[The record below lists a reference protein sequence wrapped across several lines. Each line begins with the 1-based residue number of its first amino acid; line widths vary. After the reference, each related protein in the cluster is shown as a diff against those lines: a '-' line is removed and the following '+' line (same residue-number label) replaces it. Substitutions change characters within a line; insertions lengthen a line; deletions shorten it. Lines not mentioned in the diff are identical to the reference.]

1 MKKLKALLA
10 VLCIVFAACAVM
22 ACGSE
27 DSESAK
33 TVVNAPVI
41 NSKVYNGEKQAATV
55 EASDAYTVIENNG
68 GVNAGEYNVV
78 LKLTDENA
86 YEWKTPDATDATML
100 TLKFVIT
107 KATNSVSE
115 LTLNGWRAGETANVP
130 AANAE
135 FGEVKFAYATEQN
148 GTYTENVPTAAGT
161 YFVKAYV
168 EATENYDGAEA
179 VISFEITK
187 AKNENA
193 VTVSAEDVK
202 YGENVTPVVTADA
215 THIPD
220 GAEIVYTYALT
231 SDGEYV
237 AWETIEKR
245 AGAYFVKATVA
256 EDDDY
261 KGASAIAGFEMTKG
275 DNAIN
280 DFEIDAVTCKQN
292 IVLNATATAG
302 TVVTYK
308 YATAAD
314 GEYIDIPADGLVAGT
329 YYVKAY
335 TAGDNNYAAAES
347 NPATLTVNH
356 AYTWTTDANGNDYRA
371 CACGSA
377 ERFVFDTSAEVLE
390 KTESGYSLKLYTA
403 EDEGKPD
410 KVTFSFKVTLGTT
423 VTENAVMAWTQST
436 EGIVEITGSAEYTVK
451 ALAIGETVLTATYTA
466 ADGKKAH
473 VTINVTVER
482 LTKTVEVAHETILA
496 DLTTAELDL
505 SFASAYFTENA
516 SLAYGDKVLGNGAL
530 NGGKLTVDFSEMT
543 DAGNLTFVATTDKDG
558 VYYSFNVNVLLATK
572 IIRAVDDL
580 DVVKVTQTNIDN
592 NTSIYGYYVLGND
605 INVRWSKPMV
615 ASLTYNDTVK
625 NYEANFGF
633 RGTFDGLGHTISGF
647 AVNTFGMFGHVGNG
661 AVIKNVKFDKFKYNG
676 QYNGALF
683 GGTVRGAEI
692 TDVTLSNVEYVN
704 AGAGIEHTQGFFASR
719 YMQYNKL
726 TNIKIDAS
734 KHEVY
739 SIFGYVVNNN
749 SFKNVE
755 VKVKSFTMLG
765 YIKDERIDATIIHE
779 LDGVIVYT
787 NETVELAHETILL
800 ETTATQIDLSFA
812 TEYIGDSVSLT
823 YNGKVLGDGALTDG
837 KLNVDLSGITE
848 TGALTL
854 LASTVK
860 NNVTYTFNVNVLLA
874 TKIIRT
880 VDDLDVVKVTQT
892 NIDNNTS
899 IYGYYVLAND
909 INVNWVKPMMA
920 SLTYKGTVKNWDA
933 NFGFRG
939 TFDGLGHTISGFAVS
954 TNGMFGHVGKGAVI
968 KNVKFDKFKYNGQY
982 LGALFGGTV
991 RGAEIADIT
1000 LSNVEYVNVKDTS
1013 LIHNQGFFA
1022 SRFMQDNKLTKV
1034 KIDASGY
1041 DVYSAFGHNITNNTY
1056 SNVEIKVKSL
1066 TTLGFNGD
1074 TVSEATMI
1082 HELDGV
1088 TVITADTT
1096 TEA

>member
-86 YEWKTPDATDATML
+86 YEWKTPDEADATML

-237 AWETIEKR
+237 AWEAIEKR

-423 VTENAVMAWTQST
+423 VTENVVMAWTQST

-451 ALAIGETVLTATYTA
+451 ALAIGETVLTATYTD

-496 DLTTAELDL
+496 DLATTELDL

-734 KHEVY
+734 KYDVY

-749 SFKNVE
+749 SFDKVE

-765 YIKDERIDATIIHE
+765 YINDERKDTTMIHE

-812 TEYIGDSVSLT
+812 TEYIGDTVSLT
-823 YNGKVLGDGALTDG
+823 HNGKAFGDGAVLDG

-860 NNVTYTFNVNVLLA
+860 NNVVYTFNVNVLLA
-874 TKIIRT
+874 TKIIRNAE
-880 VDDLDVVKVTQT
+880 DLDVVKVTQT

-909 INVNWVKPMMA
+909 INVNWVKPMTA
-920 SLTYKGTVKNWDA
+920 SLTYKGTVKNWEA

-954 TNGMFGHVGKGAVI
+954 TNGMFGHVGNGAVI
-968 KNVKFDKFKYNGQY
+968 KNVKFDKFKYNGHY
-982 LGALFGGTV
+982 NGGLFGGTV
-991 RGAEIADIT
+991 RGAEITGVT
-1000 LSNVEYVNVKDTS
+1000 LTNVEYTMPTKDPEST
-1013 LIHNQGFFA
+1013 GFFA
-1022 SRFMQDNKLTKV
+1022 GRFMQNNKLTDI
-1034 KIDASGY
+1034 KIDASKY
-1041 DVYSAFGHNITNNTY
+1041 DVYSVFGRNISNNTY
-1056 SNVEIKVKSL
+1056 STVEVKVKSF
-1066 TTLGFNGD
+1066 TMLGYNGD
-1074 TVSEATMI
+1074 AMSDETMLLKL
-1082 HELDGV
+1082 EGV

-1096 TEA
+1096 IEA

>member
-86 YEWKTPDATDATML
+86 YEWKTPDEADATML

-148 GTYTENVPTAAGT
+148 GAYTENVPTAAGT

-237 AWETIEKR
+237 AWEAIEKR

-261 KGASAIAGFEMTKG
+261 KGASAIAGFEMAKG

-280 DFEIDAVTCKQN
+280 DFEIDPVTCKQN

-335 TAGDNNYAAAES
+335 TAGNNNYAAAES

-390 KTESGYSLKLYTA
+390 KTESGYSLKLYSA

-423 VTENAVMAWTQST
+423 VTENVVMAWTQST

-496 DLTTAELDL
+496 DLATTELDL

-572 IIRAVDDL
+572 IIRTVNDL
-580 DVVKVTQTNIDN
+580 DVVKVTQANIDN

-615 ASLTYNDTVK
+615 ASLTYNGTVQ

-749 SFKNVE
+749 SFKKVE

-765 YIKDERIDATIIHE
+765 YNKDERIDATIIHE

-787 NETVELAHETILL
+787 NETVALAHETILL

-812 TEYIGDSVSLT
+812 TEYIGDTVSLT
-823 YNGKVLGDGALTDG
+823 HNGKVLGDGAVLDG

-860 NNVTYTFNVNVLLA
+860 NNVIYTFNVNVLLA
-874 TKIIRT
+874 TKIIRNAE
-880 VDDLDVVKVTQT
+880 DLDVVKVTQT
-892 NIDNNTS
+892 NVDNNTS

-909 INVNWVKPMMA
+909 INVNWSKPMMA
-920 SLTYKGTVKNWDA
+920 SLTYKGAVKNWEA

-968 KNVKFDKFKYNGQY
+968 KNVKFDKFKYNGHY
-982 LGALFGGTV
+982 NGGLFGGTV
-991 RGAEIADIT
+991 RGAEITGVT
-1000 LSNVEYVNVKDTS
+1000 LSNVEYTMPTKDPEGT
-1013 LIHNQGFFA
+1013 GFFA
-1022 SRFMQDNKLTKV
+1022 GRFMQDNKLTDI
-1034 KIDASGY
+1034 KIDASKY
-1041 DVYSAFGHNITNNTY
+1041 DVYSVFGRNISNN
-1056 SNVEIKVKSL
+1056 
-1066 TTLGFNGD
+1066 
-1074 TVSEATMI
+1074 A
-1082 HELDGV
+1082 
-1088 TVITADTT
+1088 
-1096 TEA
+1096 

>member
-1 MKKLKALLA
+1 MRKLKALLA
-10 VLCIVFAACAVM
+10 VFCTVFIACAVI
-22 ACGSE
+22 ACTE
-27 DSESAK
+27 ETDKPTK
-33 TVVNAPVI
+33 TTVNAPVV
-41 NSKVYNGEKQAATV
+41 NSKVYNGEKQSATI
-55 EASDAYTVIENNG
+55 EANDAYTVIENNG
-68 GVNAGEYNVV
+68 GVNAGEYKVV

-86 YEWKTPDATDATML
+86 YEWKTPDEADATTL

-107 KATNSVSE
+107 KATNSVTD
-115 LTLNGWRAGETANVP
+115 LTLIGWRAGETANVP
-130 AANAE
+130 AANAS
-135 FGEVKFAYATEQN
+135 FGEVKFAYATEQT
-148 GTYTENVPTAAGT
+148 GTYTETVPMVAGT

-193 VTVSAEDVK
+193 VTVSAEDIK

-215 THIPD
+215 THVPE

-237 AWETIEKR
+237 AWEAIEKR

-261 KGASAIAGFEMTKG
+261 KGASDIAEFEMLKG

-280 DFEIDAVTCKQN
+280 DFVIDPVTCKQA

-302 TVVTYK
+302 TDVTYK

-335 TAGDNNYAAAES
+335 TTGNNNYAAAES
-347 NPATLTVNH
+347 NPAMLTVNH

-371 CACGSA
+371 CACGA
-377 ERFVFDTSAEVLE
+377 TERFVFDTSAEALE

-403 EDEGKPD
+403 EDEGKPN
-410 KVTFSFKVTLGTT
+410 KVTFSFKVTLGTN
-423 VTENAVMAWTQST
+423 VTDNAVMAWAQST

-451 ALAIGETVLTATYTA
+451 ALAIGETVLTATYTD

-482 LTKTVEVAHETILA
+482 LTKKVEVAHETILA
-496 DLTTAELDL
+496 DLATTELDL

-516 SLAYGDKVLGNGAL
+516 SLAYGDKVLGNSAL

-543 DAGNLTFVATTDKDG
+543 DVGNLTFVGTTDKDG

-572 IIRAVDDL
+572 IIRTIGDL
-580 DVVKVTQTNIDN
+580 DVVKVKQTNVDN

-605 INVRWSKPMV
+605 INIKWTTPMMASLTYNGTVKNWEANFGFRGTFDGLGHTISGFAVNVGGMFGHVGKGAVIKNVKFDKFKYNGQYNGGLFGGTVRGAEITDVTLTNVEYTMPTKDHESVGFFAGRFMQDNKLTNIKIDATNCDVYSVFGRNISNNTYINVEIKVKSFTMLGYNGDAMNDETMIHELEGV
-615 ASLTYNDTVK
+615 TVYTNETVVLEHETILLEATATQIDLSFAIEYIGDTVSLTYNGKVLGDGAALDCILTVDLSGITETGALTFLASTVKNNVIYTFDVNVFLATKIIRRVEDLDVVKVTQTNVDNNTSIYGYYVLGNDINIGWNTAMTANLTYNDTVK
-625 NYEANFGF
+625 NWEANFGF

-647 AVNTFGMFGHVGNG
+647 AVNTFGMFGHVGKG

-704 AGAGIEHTQGFFASR
+704 
-719 YMQYNKL
+719 
-726 TNIKIDAS
+726 
-734 KHEVY
+734 
-739 SIFGYVVNNN
+739 
-749 SFKNVE
+749 
-755 VKVKSFTMLG
+755 
-765 YIKDERIDATIIHE
+765 
-779 LDGVIVYT
+779 
-787 NETVELAHETILL
+787 
-800 ETTATQIDLSFA
+800 
-812 TEYIGDSVSLT
+812 
-823 YNGKVLGDGALTDG
+823 
-837 KLNVDLSGITE
+837 
-848 TGALTL
+848 
-854 LASTVK
+854 
-860 NNVTYTFNVNVLLA
+860 
-874 TKIIRT
+874 
-880 VDDLDVVKVTQT
+880 
-892 NIDNNTS
+892 
-899 IYGYYVLAND
+899 
-909 INVNWVKPMMA
+909 
-920 SLTYKGTVKNWDA
+920 
-933 NFGFRG
+933 
-939 TFDGLGHTISGFAVS
+939 
-954 TNGMFGHVGKGAVI
+954 
-968 KNVKFDKFKYNGQY
+968 
-982 LGALFGGTV
+982 
-991 RGAEIADIT
+991 
-1000 LSNVEYVNVKDTS
+1000 VKDTS
-1013 LIHNQGFFA
+1013 LIHTQGFFA
-1022 SRFMQDNKLTKV
+1022 SRFMQDNKLTNI

-1041 DVYSAFGHNITNNTY
+1041 DVYTAFGYNITNNTY

-1066 TTLGFNGD
+1066 TTLGFNGN

-1088 TVITADTT
+1088 TIITADATT
-1096 TEA
+1096 GA

>member
-1 MKKLKALLA
+1 MKKLKVLLA
-10 VLCIVFAACAVM
+10 VLCIVFVACAVM
-22 ACGSE
+22 ACRVK
-27 DSESAK
+27 DSGSAK

-55 EASDAYTVIENNG
+55 DASDAYTVIENNG

-86 YEWKTPDATDATML
+86 YEWKTPDEADTTML
-100 TLKFVIT
+100 TLKFVII

-202 YGENVTPVVTADA
+202 YGENVTPVVTANA

-237 AWETIEKR
+237 AWEAIEKR

-280 DFEIDAVTCKQN
+280 DFEIDPVTCKQN

-335 TAGDNNYAAAES
+335 TAGNNNYAAAES

-371 CACGSA
+371 CACGST

-410 KVTFSFKVTLGTT
+410 KVTFSFKVTLGTI
-423 VTENAVMAWTQST
+423 VTENVVMAWTQST

-482 LTKTVEVAHETILA
+482 LTKKVEVAHETILA
-496 DLTTAELDL
+496 DLATTELDL

-530 NGGKLTVDFSEMT
+530 NGGKLTVDFSKMT

-572 IIRAVDDL
+572 IIRAVNDL

-605 INVRWSKPMV
+605 INVKWSKPMV

-625 NYEANFGF
+625 QYEANFGF

-647 AVNTFGMFGHVGNG
+647 AVNTFGMFGHVGQG

-692 TDVTLSNVEYVN
+692 TGVTLSNVEYVN

-734 KHEVY
+734 KYDVY

-749 SFKNVE
+749 SFNNVE

-765 YIKDERIDATIIHE
+765 YINDERKDTTMIHE

-787 NETVELAHETILL
+787 NETVALAHETILL

-812 TEYIGDSVSLT
+812 TEYIGDTVSLT
-823 YNGKVLGDGALTDG
+823 HNGKVLGDGAVLDG

-860 NNVTYTFNVNVLLA
+860 NNVIYTFNVNVLLA

-880 VDDLDVVKVTQT
+880 VNDLDVVKVTQT

-909 INVNWVKPMMA
+909 INVKWSKSMMA
-920 SLTYKGTVKNWDA
+920 SLTYNGTVKNWEA

-968 KNVKFDKFKYNGQY
+968 KNVKFDKFKYNGHY
-982 LGALFGGTV
+982 NGGLFGGTV
-991 RGAEIADIT
+991 RGAEITDVT
-1000 LSNVEYVNVKDTS
+1000 LSNVEYTMPTENPECT
-1013 LIHNQGFFA
+1013 GFFA
-1022 SRFMQDNKLTKV
+1022 GRFMQDNKLTNV
-1034 KIDASGY
+1034 KIDASKY
-1041 DVYSAFGHNITNNTY
+1041 DVYSVFGRNISNNTY
-1056 SNVEIKVKSL
+1056 IDVEIKVKSF
-1066 TTLGFNGD
+1066 TMFGYNGEVMSD
-1074 TVSEATMI
+1074 ETMLRKL
-1082 HELDGV
+1082 EGV

>member
-86 YEWKTPDATDATML
+86 YEWKTPDAADATML

-237 AWETIEKR
+237 AWEAIEKR

-356 AYTWTTDANGNDYRA
+356 AYTWTTDADGNDYRA

-377 ERFVFDTSAEVLE
+377 ERFVFDTSAEALE

-496 DLTTAELDL
+496 DLATTELDL

-615 ASLTYNDTVK
+615 ASLTYNGTVQ

-765 YIKDERIDATIIHE
+765 YINDKREDTTMIHE

-812 TEYIGDSVSLT
+812 TEYIGDTVSLT
-823 YNGKVLGDGALTDG
+823 HNGKAFGDGAVLDG
-837 KLNVDLSGITE
+837 KLNVNLSDITE

-968 KNVKFDKFKYNGQY
+968 KNVKFDKFKYNGHY
-982 LGALFGGTV
+982 NGGLFGGTV
-991 RGAEIADIT
+991 RGAEITGVT
-1000 LSNVEYVNVKDTS
+1000 LSNVEYTMPTKDPEST
-1013 LIHNQGFFA
+1013 GFFA
-1022 SRFMQDNKLTKV
+1022 GRFMQDNKLTNI
-1034 KIDASGY
+1034 KIDASKY
-1041 DVYSAFGHNITNNTY
+1041 DVYSVFGRNISNNTY
-1056 SNVEIKVKSL
+1056 ANVEVKVKSF
-1066 TTLGFNGD
+1066 TMLGYNGD
-1074 TVSEATMI
+1074 AMNDETMLRKL
-1082 HELDGV
+1082 EGV